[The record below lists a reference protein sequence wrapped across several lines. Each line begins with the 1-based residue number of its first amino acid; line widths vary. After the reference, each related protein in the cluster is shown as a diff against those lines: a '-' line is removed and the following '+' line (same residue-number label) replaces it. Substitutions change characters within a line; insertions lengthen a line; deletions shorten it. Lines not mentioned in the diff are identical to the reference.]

1 MIYKRLKKEFDYM
14 MSKINTHHRSK
25 RFISQ
30 LTTMIRALQLSMNLG
45 NQTTS
50 GTTLKQKNIDPKLA
64 SQLEMKIP
72 DNEVIALF
80 VNFYKLLFLGTPFSR
95 KVLKIKLQGN
105 DK

>member
-1 MIYKRLKKEFDYM
+1 MG
-14 MSKINTHHRSK
+14 KINTHHRSK

-45 NQTTS
+45 NQS
-50 GTTLKQKNIDPKLA
+50 GSGVNPKQKHLDPKLA
-64 SQLEMKIP
+64 NQLEMKIP

-95 KVLKIKLQGN
+95 KVLKIKLQAG